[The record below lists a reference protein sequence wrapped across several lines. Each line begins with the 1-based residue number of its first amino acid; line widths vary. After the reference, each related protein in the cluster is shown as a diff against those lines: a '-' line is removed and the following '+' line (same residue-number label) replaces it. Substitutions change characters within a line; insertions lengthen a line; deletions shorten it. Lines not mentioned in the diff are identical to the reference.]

1 MNSSAPLNVDGNTLL
16 FATPGNPVAQIRLPQ
31 VMAAVFHALGVNAVW
46 IPLHVDEAGLAIVLQ
61 GLRSIRN
68 FRGITVAI
76 PHKPSI
82 LPMLDRLTRT
92 AQASG
97 AVNLVRLEP
106 DGALLGDMVDGAGFV
121 RGLELRG
128 QSPQGATV
136 WLVGVGGGGSAIAT
150 ALAEAGV
157 ERLYLTEA
165 NGARAQAV
173 AQRLAQFYPKLPV
186 EIVAACPGPVDFAIN
201 ATPCGLQ
208 PQDPLPFDPTI
219 LSDRTIVCDII
230 MKPRDTALLT
240 AARDRGLRV
249 HHGHHMLDAQI
260 PMYLSFL
267 GIPFADEPSVIA
279 IASHA

>member
-1 MNSSAPLNVDGNTLL
+1 MTSPTPLKVDGNTLL

-31 VMAAVFHALGVNAVW
+31 VMAAVFDALHINAVW
-46 IPLHVDEAGLAIVLQ
+46 MPLQVDEAGLAVVLQ
-61 GLRSIRN
+61 GLRTIRN
-68 FRGITVAI
+68 FRGITIAI
-76 PHKPSI
+76 PHKPRI

-92 AQASG
+92 AEASG
-97 AVNLVRLEP
+97 AVNLVRLEE
-106 DGALLGDMVDGAGFV
+106 DGTLLGDMVDGTGFV

-128 QSPQGATV
+128 LSPKSAAV

-157 ERLYLTEA
+157 GRLYLTEA
-165 NGARAQAV
+165 DAARATAV
-173 AQRLAQFYPKLPV
+173 AQRLAKYYPKLPV
-186 EIVAACPGPVDFAIN
+186 EIVSSSPGPVDLAIN

-208 PQDPLPFDPTI
+208 PTDPLPFDPAI

-240 AARDRGLRV
+240 AAQDRGLRI

-260 PMYLSFL
+260 PMYMKFL
-267 GIPFADEPSVIA
+267 GIPFDDERQVIEV
-279 IASHA
+279 ASRA

>member
-1 MNSSAPLNVDGNTLL
+1 MISPGPLKVDGNTLL

-31 VMAAVFHALGVNAVW
+31 VMASVFDALGVNAVW
-46 IPLHVDEAGLAIVLQ
+46 IAMQVDAAGLAVVLQ
-61 GLRSIRN
+61 GLRTIRN

-76 PHKPSI
+76 PHKPAI
-82 LPMLDRLTRT
+82 VGMVDRLTRT

-106 DGALLGDMVDGAGFV
+106 DGTLLGDMVDGAGFV

-128 QSPQGATV
+128 HSPKGASV
-136 WLVGVGGGGSAIAT
+136 WLVGLGGGGSAIAT

-157 ERLYLTEA
+157 ERLYLTET
-165 NGARAQAV
+165 NGTRAAAV
-173 AQRLAQFYPKLPV
+173 AQRLAQYYPNLPV
-186 EIVAACPGPVDFAIN
+186 DTVASAPGPVDFVVN

-208 PQDPLPFDPTI
+208 PQDPLPLDPQI

-240 AARDRGLRV
+240 AAQARGLRI

-267 GIPFADEPSVIA
+267 GLPFPDERSVID
-279 IASHA
+279 IASRA